1 MKTKLF
7 LITFCLLGYFSFAQE
22 AGDIVGVWEPG
33 HGKAKVKIDKIDDKF
48 YGKIVWLKEPIDPAT
63 GEPKVDKNNPDE
75 SMQNAPLRGFRI
87 LKDFQYQ
94 GEGIWEEGTIYDP
107 ENGTSYSCIITMN
120 DENTLDIRGYV
131 GVKTFGRTD
140 TWRRL
145 TRKNN
150 NTFKY

>member
-1 MKTKLF
+1 
-7 LITFCLLGYFSFAQE
+7 
-22 AGDIVGVWEPG
+22 
-33 HGKAKVKIDKIDDKF
+33 
-48 YGKIVWLKEPIDPAT
+48 
-63 GEPKVDKNNPDE
+63 
-75 SMQNAPLRGFRI
+75 MQNAPLRGFRI

-107 ENGTSYSCIITMN
+107 ENGSSYSCVITMK

-145 TRKNN
+145 TRK
-150 NTFKY
+150 K

>member
-1 MKTKLF
+1 MNTKLF
-7 LITFCLLGYFSFAQE
+7 LIAFCLIGYLGFAQDAE
-22 AGDIVGVWEPG
+22 DIVGVWEPG
-33 HGKAKVKIDKIDDKF
+33 HGKAKVKINKIDDKF

-63 GEPKVDKNNPDE
+63 GEAKLDKNNPDE
-75 SMQNAPLRGFRI
+75 SMQNVPLRGYRI

-94 GEGIWEEGTIYDP
+94 GDGVWEEGTIYDP
-107 ENGTSYSCIITMN
+107 ESGTTYSCVITMK

-145 TRKNN
+145 TRK
-150 NTFKY
+150 K

>member
-1 MKTKLF
+1 MKTTLF
-7 LITFCLLGYFSFAQE
+7 LITFCLLGYFGLAQE

-48 YGKIVWLKEPIDPAT
+48 YGKIVWLKEPIDTVT
-63 GEPKVDKNNPDE
+63 GEPKVDKNNPDG

-87 LKDFQYQ
+87 LKDFEYK

-107 ENGTSYSCIITMN
+107 ENGTSYSCIITMK

-145 TRKNN
+145 IRK
-150 NTFKY
+150 K